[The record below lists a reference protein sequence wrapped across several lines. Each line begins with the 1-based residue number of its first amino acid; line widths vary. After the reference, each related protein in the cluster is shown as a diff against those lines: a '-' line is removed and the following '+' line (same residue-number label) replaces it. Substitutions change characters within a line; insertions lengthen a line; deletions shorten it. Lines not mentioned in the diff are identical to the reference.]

1 MPDQST
7 NSSSLIQ
14 GDRFSGICL
23 DAHEASEINA
33 EAGSEVIHES
43 FTLDG
48 HDIVMDKQWS
58 SLQAGLKKLEIRF
71 TLSEPV
77 RFRVDVLIPAIC
89 LNACATM
96 NGRLLLGWFGDR
108 IPDGV
113 PEIPESPCQE
123 HGKPY
128 SPLRPGQFQSVN
140 FRWQNQ
146 DCLCYYFVMP
156 QFN

>member
-1 MPDQST
+1 MHDSSI
-7 NSSSLIQ
+7 NASSLIQ

-23 DAHEASEINA
+23 DAHEALENNA
-33 EAGSEVIHES
+33 ETGSETQSES

-48 HDIVMDKQWS
+48 QDIVMDRQWS
-58 SLQAGLKKLEIRF
+58 NLQTGLKKLEIRF
-71 TLSEPV
+71 TLHEPA
-77 RFRVDVLIPAIC
+77 RFRVDVLIPASC
-89 LNACATM
+89 LNACVTM
-96 NGRLLLGWFGDR
+96 NGSLLLGWFGDR
-108 IPDGV
+108 VPEGV

-123 HGKPY
+123 HGTPY

-156 QFN
+156 QVN